1 MNQKD
6 KELLLQDCCARLPYG
21 VKVQFC
27 LPNYQTDSFDEEI
40 GTVFSVG
47 TVFTSVHCKGIDYLA
62 NTNRVKPYLRPMSS
76 MTDEEKVEY
85 NDFNLVLVG
94 YEGRGLECAEL
105 FDWLNAHHFDYRG
118 LIEKELALP
127 AKEEMYGLRKSI

>member
-6 KELLLQDCCARLPYG
+6 KELLLKDLCGRLPYR
-21 VKVQFC
+21 VKLKVGNSALTLDTF
-27 LPNYQTDSFDEEI
+27 YFDE
-40 GTVFSVG
+40 GLYKT
-47 TVFTSVHCKGIDYLA
+47 IDKVITA
-62 NTNRVKPYLRPMSS
+62 GHKTYLRPMSS